1 MKKIIAIATLV
12 LIGSNG
18 FSQAKKEMSEAPV
31 SATAPAA
38 KSEEH
43 KDKYKDLNLTDDQK
57 SKVKE
62 LSKKNKAEKEAKI
75 NELRIKY
82 FNDKLALTDAEQ
94 KAFWPLFDEYKLK
107 DKNLRDSFQKKYKKN
122 AIVFMDDKKSEE
134 YLNALL
140 KLKDDENA
148 LYREYINKFKKVL
161 PIKKVAMLPTLE
173 KEFKKEILQ
182 KMTQFK
188 KGQQQ
193 GPPPSEE

>member
-1 MKKIIAIATLV
+1 MKSIIGIFMVIFTM
-12 LIGSNG
+12 LIGLNSL
-18 FSQAKKEMSEAPV
+18 QAQNK
-31 SATAPAA
+31 T
-38 KSEEH
+38 
-43 KDKYKDLNLTDDQK
+43 N
-57 SKVKE
+57 
-62 LSKKNKAEKEAKI
+62 KKNKVEKEAKI
-75 NELRIKY
+75 NELRVKY

-122 AIVFMDDKKSEE
+122 AIVFMDDKKSED

-193 GPPPSEE
+193 SPPPSEE

>member
-1 MKKIIAIATLV
+1 MKNKISILMVAFTL
-12 LIGSNG
+12 LIGLNNL
-18 FSQAKKEMSEAPV
+18 QAQNKP
-31 SATAPAA
+31 
-38 KSEEH
+38 
-43 KDKYKDLNLTDDQK
+43 N
-57 SKVKE
+57 
-62 LSKKNKAEKEAKI
+62 KKNKAEKEAKI

-148 LYREYINKFKKVL
+148 LYR
-161 PIKKVAMLPTLE
+161 
-173 KEFKKEILQ
+173 
-182 KMTQFK
+182 
-188 KGQQQ
+188 
-193 GPPPSEE
+193 

>member
-1 MKKIIAIATLV
+1 MKNKIGLLMVAFTL
-12 LIGSNG
+12 LIGLNSV
-18 FSQAKKEMSEAPV
+18 QAQNKP
-31 SATAPAA
+31 
-38 KSEEH
+38 
-43 KDKYKDLNLTDDQK
+43 N
-57 SKVKE
+57 
-62 LSKKNKAEKEAKI
+62 KKNKAEKEAKI
-75 NELRIKY
+75 NELRVKY
-82 FNDKLALTDAEQ
+82 FNEKLALTDAEQ

-122 AIVFMDDKKSEE
+122 SIVFMDDKKSEE

-188 KGQQQ
+188 KGQPQ

>member
-1 MKKIIAIATLV
+1 MVAFTL
-12 LIGSNG
+12 LIGLNSV
-18 FSQAKKEMSEAPV
+18 QAQNKP
-31 SATAPAA
+31 
-38 KSEEH
+38 
-43 KDKYKDLNLTDDQK
+43 N
-57 SKVKE
+57 
-62 LSKKNKAEKEAKI
+62 KKNKAEKEAKI
-75 NELRIKY
+75 NELRVKY
-82 FNDKLALTDAEQ
+82 FNEKLALTDAEQ

-122 AIVFMDDKKSEE
+122 SIVFMDDKKSEE

-188 KGQQQ
+188 KGQPQ

>member
-1 MKKIIAIATLV
+1 MKSKISILMVAFTL
-12 LIGSNG
+12 LIGLNNL
-18 FSQAKKEMSEAPV
+18 QAQNKP
-31 SATAPAA
+31 
-38 KSEEH
+38 
-43 KDKYKDLNLTDDQK
+43 N
-57 SKVKE
+57 
-62 LSKKNKAEKEAKI
+62 KKNKAEKEAKI

-107 DKNLRDSFQKKYKKN
+107 DKNLRDSFQKKFKKN

-140 KLKDDENA
+140 KLKDDEND

>member
-1 MKKIIAIATLV
+1 MALAMLTGLTNV
-12 LIGSNG
+12 
-18 FSQAKKEMSEAPV
+18 QAQNKP
-31 SATAPAA
+31 
-38 KSEEH
+38 
-43 KDKYKDLNLTDDQK
+43 N
-57 SKVKE
+57 
-62 LSKKNKAEKEAKI
+62 KKNQVEKEAKI
-75 NELRIKY
+75 NELRVKY

-140 KLKDDENA
+140 KLKDDESA

>member
-1 MKKIIAIATLV
+1 M
-12 LIGSNG
+12 
-18 FSQAKKEMSEAPV
+18 
-31 SATAPAA
+31 
-38 KSEEH
+38 
-43 KDKYKDLNLTDDQK
+43 K
-57 SKVKE
+57 SKIGILMMALAMLTGLTNVQAQNKPN
-62 LSKKNKAEKEAKI
+62 KKNQVEKEAKI
-75 NELRIKY
+75 NELRVKY

-140 KLKDDENA
+140 KLKDDESA

>member
-1 MKKIIAIATLV
+1 LNN
-12 LIGSNG
+12 L
-18 FSQAKKEMSEAPV
+18 QAQNKP
-31 SATAPAA
+31 
-38 KSEEH
+38 
-43 KDKYKDLNLTDDQK
+43 N
-57 SKVKE
+57 
-62 LSKKNKAEKEAKI
+62 KKNKAEKEAKI

>member
-1 MKKIIAIATLV
+1 M
-12 LIGSNG
+12 
-18 FSQAKKEMSEAPV
+18 
-31 SATAPAA
+31 
-38 KSEEH
+38 
-43 KDKYKDLNLTDDQK
+43 K
-57 SKVKE
+57 SKIGILMMALAMLTGLTNVQTQNKPN
-62 LSKKNKAEKEAKI
+62 KKNQVEKEAKI
-75 NELRIKY
+75 NELRVKY

-107 DKNLRDSFQKKYKKN
+107 DKNMRDSFQKKYKKN
-122 AIVFMDDKKSEE
+122 AIVFMDDKKTEE

-140 KLKDDENA
+140 KLKDDESA

-193 GPPPSEE
+193 GPPHSEE

>member
-1 MKKIIAIATLV
+1 MKSKISILMVAFTL
-12 LIGSNG
+12 LIGLS
-18 FSQAKKEMSEAPV
+18 SLQAQNKP
-31 SATAPAA
+31 
-38 KSEEH
+38 
-43 KDKYKDLNLTDDQK
+43 N
-57 SKVKE
+57 
-62 LSKKNKAEKEAKI
+62 KKNKAEKEAKI
-75 NELRIKY
+75 NELRVKY

-122 AIVFMDDKKSEE
+122 TIVFMDDKKSEE

-188 KGQQQ
+188 KGQQP

>member
-1 MKKIIAIATLV
+1 MKNKISILMVAFTL
-12 LIGSNG
+12 LIGLNNL
-18 FSQAKKEMSEAPV
+18 QAQNKP
-31 SATAPAA
+31 
-38 KSEEH
+38 
-43 KDKYKDLNLTDDQK
+43 N
-57 SKVKE
+57 
-62 LSKKNKAEKEAKI
+62 KKNKAEKEAKI

>member
-1 MKKIIAIATLV
+1 MVAFTL
-12 LIGSNG
+12 LIGLNNL
-18 FSQAKKEMSEAPV
+18 QAQNKP
-31 SATAPAA
+31 
-38 KSEEH
+38 
-43 KDKYKDLNLTDDQK
+43 N
-57 SKVKE
+57 
-62 LSKKNKAEKEAKI
+62 KKNKAEKEAKI